1 MRLFACL
8 TGLVSALVA
17 SPAMAAEEPAYRLV
31 ERDGPIE
38 IRDYAPQ
45 ILAEVVVE
53 GDRRQASGR
62 GFRPLA
68 GYIFGDNQPREEIA
82 MTAPVTSTRSGQEIA
97 MTAPVTTEADAEG
110 RWTVA
115 FIMPSEWTMETLPE
129 PMNDDVTLR
138 EQPARR
144 IAVYQFSGMMN
155 DARAQRGREALEA
168 YLQEQGLEPLSTP
181 TYASY
186 DPPWVPGPFRR
197 NEVWVEIAAR

>member
-1 MRLFACL
+1 MRMFAGL
-8 TGLVSALVA
+8 AGLVCCLVSGA
-17 SPAMAAEEPAYRLV
+17 AMAAEEPDYTLV

-68 GYIFGDNQPREEIA
+68 GYIFGDNRPREEIA
-82 MTAPVTSTRSGQEIA
+82 MTAPVTSTRSGQDIA
-97 MTAPVTTEADAEG
+97 MTAPVTTEADADG

-115 FIMPSEWTMETLPE
+115 FIMPSEWTMQSLPE
-129 PMNDDVTLR
+129 PMNSDVSLR

-144 IAVYQFSGMMN
+144 IAVYQFSGVMN
-155 DARAQRGREALEA
+155 DARAQRGRDALEA
-168 YLQEQGLEPLSTP
+168 YLEARDLEPAGAP

-186 DPPWVPGPFRR
+186 DPPWIPGPFRR
-197 NEVWVEIAAR
+197 NEIWIEIRAH